1 MIQVNYRWLIP
12 WLLMPLALLS
22 ACEREKPQTPA
33 TTQEQQ
39 APATAQEQQVPAITE
54 EKQAQTAPGEQEKTA
69 QTMKG
74 TAELEPTEGN
84 KATGTVTFT
93 SVDGG
98 VQIVADLEGLEPG
111 KHGFHIHENGDCS
124 APDAESAGGH
134 LNPEGSPH
142 GAPDNPAAQRH
153 VGDLGNVEADE
164 EGKAHYE
171 RTDQVIS
178 MEGENTILGK
188 AVIVHAQPDDLETQP
203 TGGAGPRLA
212 CGVIQ
217 TRE

>member
-1 MIQVNYRWLIP
+1 M
-12 WLLMPLALLS
+12 
-22 ACEREKPQTPA
+22 KA
-33 TTQEQQ
+33 T
-39 APATAQEQQVPAITE
+39 V
-54 EKQAQTAPGEQEKTA
+54 
-69 QTMKG
+69 
-74 TAELEPTEGN
+74 ELEPTEGN

-124 APDAESAGGH
+124 APDAEMAGGH
-134 LNPEGSPH
+134 FNPEGSPH

-171 RTDQVIS
+171 RTDQLIS
-178 MEGENTILGK
+178 MEGENTIVGK

-217 TRE
+217 ARE

>member
-12 WLLMPLALLS
+12 LLLVLLPPLA
-22 ACEREKPQTPA
+22 ACEREQPQTPA
-33 TTQEQQ
+33 TTQKEQ
-39 APATAQEQQVPAITE
+39 APAATE
-54 EKQAQTAPGEQEKTA
+54 EKQTRAAPEEQGKTA
-69 QTMKG
+69 QTMKA

-84 KATGTVTFT
+84 NVTGTVTFT

-98 VQIVADLEGLEPG
+98 VEIVADLEGLEPG
-111 KHGFHIHENGDCS
+111 KYGFHIHEKGDCS

-134 LNPEGSPH
+134 FNPDGSPH
-142 GAPDNPAAQRH
+142 GDPDNPAGQRH
-153 VGDLGNVEADE
+153 VGDMGNVEADE

-178 MEGENTILGK
+178 MEGENSIVGK
-188 AVIVHAQPDDLETQP
+188 AVIVHAQPDDLQSQP
-203 TGGAGPRLA
+203 VGEAGSRLA

-217 TRE
+217 AQE